1 MILVVAL
8 SHLLLAAFLI
18 LFRADSVA
26 ETALALGGPF
36 CHRLALAL
44 SISIAPSV
52 QDCCAYFASRCLARK
67 TAYVTWID
75 PEKGKRNNE
84 ARG

>member
-8 SHLLLAAFLI
+8 SHLLLVGSGI

-36 CHRLALAL
+36 CHRLARLIDLDSPLASTL
-44 SISIAPSV
+44 LRLPEPEHGM
-52 QDCCAYFASRCLARK
+52 SR
-67 TAYVTWID
+67 VSH
-75 PEKGKRNNE
+75 PGKGSGGAK
-84 ARG
+84 G

>member
-36 CHRLALAL
+36 CHRLARLIDLDCAL
-44 SISIAPSV
+44 GSGLL
-52 QDCCAYFASRCLARK
+52 RLLCLEVPYQK
-67 TAYVTWID
+67 NTVCHVY
-75 PEKGKRNNE
+75 
-84 ARG
+84 